1 MKLILASSSL
11 RREQVLRDAGFE
23 FEIRAPRV
31 DETRRAG
38 ESPRDYVL
46 RLAEAKAQ
54 AALAFGAPAPR
65 LGKTQSP
72 ANPAPESPQ
81 QLGEAMARAR
91 GRGAFAL
98 KTRALVIGADTVVVV
113 EGEMLGKPAKPEE
126 ARAMLR
132 RLSGRTHEVLT
143 GIAVVPFLG
152 GATLT
157 AVETTRVTFATM
169 SEDEIEDY
177 VASSEPFDKAGA
189 YAVQGRG
196 GRFIERIEGCYFNV
210 VGLPLARLYGL
221 LREAGWSEQDS

>member
-1 MKLILASSSL
+1 LRVKLILASSSP

-54 AALAFGAPAPR
+54 AA
-65 LGKTQSP
+65 
-72 ANPAPESPQ
+72 
-81 QLGEAMARAR
+81 
-91 GRGAFAL
+91 RGAFAL
-98 KTRALVIGADTVVVV
+98 ETRALVIGADTVVVI

-143 GIAVVPFLG
+143 GIAVIPFLG
-152 GATLT
+152 GAALKV
-157 AVETTRVTFATM
+157 VETTRVTFATM
-169 SEDEIEDY
+169 SEEEIADY

-210 VGLPLARLYGL
+210 VGLPLARLYSL
-221 LREAGWSEQDS
+221 LREAGWSEHDS

>member
-1 MKLILASSSL
+1 MKLILASSSP
-11 RREQVLRDAGFE
+11 RREQVLRDTGFE

-31 DETRRAG
+31 DESRRAG

-54 AALAFGAPAPR
+54 AA
-65 LGKTQSP
+65 
-72 ANPAPESPQ
+72 
-81 QLGEAMARAR
+81 
-91 GRGAFAL
+91 RGAFAL
-98 KTRALVIGADTVVVV
+98 NTRALAIGADTVVVV
-113 EGEMLGKPAKPEE
+113 EGEMLGKPSKPEE

-143 GIAVVPFLG
+143 GIAVVPFPA
-152 GATLT
+152 GAALT

-210 VGLPLARLYGL
+210 VGLPLARLYAL
-221 LREAGWSEQDS
+221 LREAGWSKQDS